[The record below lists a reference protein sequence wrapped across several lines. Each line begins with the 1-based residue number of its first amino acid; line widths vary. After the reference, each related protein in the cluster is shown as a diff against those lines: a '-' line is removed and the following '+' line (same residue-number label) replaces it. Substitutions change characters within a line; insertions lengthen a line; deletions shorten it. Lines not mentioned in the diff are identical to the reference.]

1 MSTNTNTSNNTT
13 ESGSTT
19 STSPEAMDTTA
30 PVLPQVGQF
39 TSDPDSELATAAS
52 TSLTLEEEVEKEVEI
67 AMMDVGSGSSVT
79 GSSQRT
85 EGNLGPMAT
94 PVPDP
99 PVFQSSDIRVK
110 QGKVQPDTNQRV
122 GGTGHAADRVIWS
135 PAPSGPRARS
145 VSSRRER
152 PKPTTPGDSSLSASL
167 SVKPLERLGRP
178 RAKTP
183 LISRSSSSGP
193 VSNLSR
199 WRSRTADNDV
209 EDEADEVDE
218 DVIDDETHPAGPSQS
233 NSAGEAPARYG
244 KDGQR
249 SLGDQLRMRA
259 KRARGRKNLK
269 ERKATAKAAS
279 DLEKDIKGLKVQVV
293 IGDTVHTA
301 TPGGG
306 RKRATNGDSGDPT
319 VLKKSKQETAL
330 AKSLADYFSAG
341 GGNLASSGPRTTTF
355 FKNGP
360 IALPVLRQFAHTL
373 HGLHQDTS
381 GGAPLAHP
389 TDALRDSDGLL
400 VLQLDDQPGPTGQ
413 TVRQVAVP
421 RAVRSGAEV
430 TPQLNFHSS
439 ELFGLAGKI
448 EFADKF
454 QCGKC
459 LSSHWPVPRSPK
471 KVLVTHSEVIAAA
484 GFPSSLTLSSAQ
496 QEPVAPTAPAECYD
510 TVWILGGLLSDPA
523 RILKALYGSYQGDLI
538 FLIDLGTLAITRGES
553 AFSVRDRLHNLGG
566 FLKRNLRFP
575 GKGETYYTILPPII
589 HLGDGEVALHQETP
603 KAVSK
608 LALAEMLMLRELVD
622 CQNGSMTAMPSTPMH
637 SWAKLVSARHGNTAF
652 DSLHRT
658 YQEVT
663 VRVTPSTWGVDG
675 VLHLKPSAIHN
686 LVRTVAAFMVTHRG
700 TL

>member
-1 MSTNTNTSNNTT
+1 MSTTTNNNTN

-67 AMMDVGSGSSVT
+67 AMMDVGSGGSVT

-94 PVPDP
+94 PVPAP

-135 PAPSGPRARS
+135 PAPSGSRARS

-193 VSNLSR
+193 VANLSR
-199 WRSRTADNDV
+199 WRSRTAENDV
-209 EDEADEVDE
+209 EDEDDEVDE
-218 DVIDDETHPAGPSQS
+218 VVNNDETHPSGPSQS

-269 ERKATAKAAS
+269 ERKAAAKAAS

-341 GGNLASSGPRTTTF
+341 GEKLASSGPRTTTF
-355 FKNGP
+355 FQNGP

-381 GGAPLAHP
+381 GEAPLAYP
-389 TDALRDSDGLL
+389 TDALRDSDAMTTLPLTVYTGL
-400 VLQLDDQPGPTGQ
+400 T
-413 TVRQVAVP
+413 
-421 RAVRSGAEV
+421 
-430 TPQLNFHSS
+430 
-439 ELFGLAGKI
+439 
-448 EFADKF
+448 
-454 QCGKC
+454 
-459 LSSHWPVPRSPK
+459 
-471 KVLVTHSEVIAAA
+471 
-484 GFPSSLTLSSAQ
+484 
-496 QEPVAPTAPAECYD
+496 
-510 TVWILGGLLSDPA
+510 
-523 RILKALYGSYQGDLI
+523 
-538 FLIDLGTLAITRGES
+538 
-553 AFSVRDRLHNLGG
+553 
-566 FLKRNLRFP
+566 KR
-575 GKGETYYTILPPII
+575 
-589 HLGDGEVALHQETP
+589 
-603 KAVSK
+603 
-608 LALAEMLMLRELVD
+608 
-622 CQNGSMTAMPSTPMH
+622 CQ
-637 SWAKLVSARHGNTAF
+637 
-652 DSLHRT
+652 
-658 YQEVT
+658 
-663 VRVTPSTWGVDG
+663 
-675 VLHLKPSAIHN
+675 
-686 LVRTVAAFMVTHRG
+686 
-700 TL
+700 